1 MRLMTAVSAAMILVA
16 GCKKAAPAPVYET
29 IPVDRR
35 DIIVSAHATG
45 TIQAD
50 TTVEV
55 KTRAS
60 GEVLQL
66 KVETGQVVKRNTLMM
81 QIDPR
86 LTRNAVAQSEAA
98 LEAARVQLHNAEIQ
112 KGRSDSL
119 LATQAITVQ
128 EHDQDV
134 LTYANAKAGVVSAEV
149 ALENNRINLQDADVR
164 APITGTIIEI
174 DVSRGNVIASAT
186 SNVGGGTTLLKMADL
201 NLVQVSTPIDETD
214 IGKIQPGQR
223 ASVTVDAYPNHPF
236 QGTVLKI
243 EPKDTVQQNVTMFP
257 VRIRIDNRDGLLRP
271 GMNADVEI
279 HVGQARQ
286 VLAVPS
292 AALRTQ
298 RDVASAAQV
307 LGLDPQAVQA
317 EVREQLQQ
325 GSDTASAIQ
334 LGGRAA
340 GAAPA
345 GGRRSRRVAGDSTG
359 QAGVGQAGTASN
371 DTSARVARRRA
382 LDALTGGRWIVFVQR
397 GGKPAPTW
405 VRTGLTDLD
414 YSEVLDGLS
423 LGDSVYIL
431 PSASLVQSQQQFRQR
446 ITNLTGGGGLPGMRQ
461 QQQGG
466 TGGGAGGTGAA
477 GGGGGAPRQRQ

>member
-1 MRLMTAVSAAMILVA
+1 MKIITAISATLVLLA

-66 KVETGQVVKRNTLMM
+66 KVETGQVVKRNALMM

-98 LEAARVQLHNAEIQ
+98 LQAAKVQLHNAEIQ

-119 LATQAITVQ
+119 LAAQAITVQ

-134 LTYANAKAGVVSAEV
+134 LAYANAKAAVVSAEV
-149 ALENNRINLQDADVR
+149 TLENNRINLQDADVR

-257 VRIRIDNRDGLLRP
+257 VRVRIDNRDGLLRP

-307 LGLDPQAVQA
+307 LGLDPETVQA
-317 EVREQLQQ
+317 EVRQQLQQ
-325 GSDTASAIQ
+325 SADTASAIQ
-334 LGGRAA
+334 LGGQAQ

-345 GGRRSRRVAGDSTG
+345 GGRRSRRAGGDS
-359 QAGVGQAGTASN
+359 AGPAGAAPG

-397 GGKPAPTW
+397 GGKPTATW

-414 YSEVLDGLS
+414 YSEVLDGLN

-431 PSASLVQSQQQFRQR
+431 PSASLVQSQQQFKQR

-461 QQQGG
+461 PQGA
-466 TGGGAGGTGAA
+466 TGGGAGAA
-477 GGGGGAPRQRQ
+477 GGGGGGGGPRQRQ

>member
-1 MRLMTAVSAAMILVA
+1 VKRALAGALLAGLAV
-16 GCKKAAPAPVYET
+16 GCKKAPTAPVYET
-29 IPVDRR
+29 IPVERR
-35 DIIVSAHATG
+35 DIIVSARATG

-66 KVETGQVVKRNTLMM
+66 KVETGQVVRRGALLM

-86 LTRNAVAQSEAA
+86 LSRNAVAQAEAS
-98 LEAARVQLHNAEIQ
+98 LQAARVQLRNAEIQ
-112 KGRSDSL
+112 KRRSDSL
-119 LATQAITVQ
+119 LVAQAITVQ
-128 EHDQDV
+128 ENDQDV
-134 LTYANAKAGVVSAEV
+134 LTYANAKSAQVAAEV

-174 DVSRGNVIASAT
+174 DVSRGQVIASAT

-257 VRIRIDNRDGLLRP
+257 ARVRIDNRDGLLRP

-292 AALRTQ
+292 AALRTA

-307 LGLDPQAVQA
+307 LGLDPQAVQTQI
-317 EVREQLQQ
+317 REQSARL
-325 GSDTASAIQ
+325 SDSAGGIQ

-340 GAAPA
+340 GVPPA
-345 GGRRSRRVAGDSTG
+345 GEGTTLPAGRDSTRRRSRNPADSG
-359 QAGVGQAGTASN
+359 AERQ
-371 DTSARVARRRA
+371 ARRRA

-397 GGKPAPTW
+397 GGRPTPAW
-405 VRTGLTDLD
+405 VQTGLTDLD
-414 YSEVLDGLS
+414 YSEVLSGLS

-446 ITNLTGGGGLPGMRQ
+446 ITNMTGGGGLPGMRQ
-461 QQQGG
+461 QGGASTGTAGAG
-466 TGGGAGGTGAA
+466 TGS
-477 GGGGGAPRQRQ
+477 RQRQ

>member
-1 MRLMTAVSAAMILVA
+1 MKRALVGVLLAALAV
-16 GCKKAAPAPVYET
+16 GCKKAPAAPVYET
-29 IPVDRR
+29 IPVERR
-35 DIIVSAHATG
+35 DIIVSARATG

-66 KVETGQVVKRNTLMM
+66 KVETGQVVRRGTLLM

-86 LTRNAVAQSEAA
+86 LSRNAVAQAEAS
-98 LEAARVQLHNAEIQ
+98 LEAARVQQRNAEIQ
-112 KGRSDSL
+112 KRRSDSL
-119 LATQAITVQ
+119 LAAQAITVQ

-134 LTYANAKAGVVSAEV
+134 LAYANAKAAQVGAEV
-149 ALENNRINLQDADVR
+149 TLENNRINLQDADVQ

-174 DVSRGNVIASAT
+174 DVSRGQVIASAT

-257 VRIRIDNRDGLLRP
+257 VRVRIDNRDGLLRP

-292 AALRTQ
+292 AALRTP

-307 LGLDPQAVQA
+307 LGLDPQAVQMQI
-317 EVREQLQQ
+317 REQSAQL
-325 GSDTASAIQ
+325 SDSAGGIQ
-334 LGGRAA
+334 LGGRAPGVPSA
-340 GAAPA
+340 GEGTTLPA
-345 GGRRSRRVAGDSTG
+345 GRDSTRLRSRNPVDT
-359 QAGVGQAGTASN
+359 GTA
-371 DTSARVARRRA
+371 RQARRRA
-382 LDALTGGRWIVFVQR
+382 LDALTGGRWIVFVRR
-397 GGKPAPTW
+397 GGRPTPTW
-405 VRTGLTDLD
+405 VQTGLTDLD
-414 YSEVLDGLS
+414 YSEVLSGLT

-431 PSASLVQSQQQFRQR
+431 PSASLVQSQQQFRER
-446 ITNLTGGGGLPGMRQ
+446 ITNITGGGGLPGMRQ
-461 QQQGG
+461 QGG
-466 TGGGAGGTGAA
+466 SGTGTGAGA
-477 GGGGGAPRQRQ
+477 GSRQRQ

>member
-1 MRLMTAVSAAMILVA
+1 MRLTMAVAAGMILVA
-16 GCKKAAPAPVYET
+16 GCKKAPPAPVYET

-45 TIQAD
+45 TILAD

-119 LATQAITVQ
+119 LASQAITVQ

-134 LTYANAKAGVVSAEV
+134 LTYANAKAAVVSAEV
-149 ALENNRINLQDADVR
+149 TLENNRINLQDADVR

-214 IGKIQPGQR
+214 IGKIQPGQL

-257 VRIRIDNRDGLLRP
+257 VRVRIDNRDGLLRP

-279 HVGQARQ
+279 HVGQGRQ

-317 EVREQLQQ
+317 EVRQQLQQ

-334 LGGRAA
+334 LGGRAQ
-340 GAAPA
+340 GDAPT
-345 GGRRSRRVAGDSTG
+345 GGRRSRRAGGDSTG
-359 QAGVGQAGTASN
+359 QAGAAPN

-397 GGKPAPTW
+397 GGKPVPTW

-414 YSEVLDGLS
+414 YSEVMDGLS

-431 PSASLVQSQQQFRQR
+431 PSASLVQSQQQFKQR
-446 ITNLTGGGGLPGMRQ
+446 ITNMTGGGGLPGMRQ
-461 QQQGG
+461 QQGG
-466 TGGGAGGTGAA
+466 TGTGAGGAA
-477 GGGGGAPRQRQ
+477 APGGGGGAPRQRQ